1 MSVKVAFI
9 GTSWASR
16 VQIPAFQTVG
26 FEVVGVAGTDSAN
39 TARVAKKHDVAFHTT
54 DWRDLL
60 DLPCQ
65 LLVVSSPPAYHK
77 EQSIATLTAGK
88 HLLCEKPLAL
98 HQGEAQEMV
107 AAAAANPEQLSLV
120 DHELRFTPAR
130 LKAKEL
136 LAKGVL
142 GDILIITARVA
153 TNFRIDPTVP
163 WSWWSDASQ
172 GGGILAALGSHVV
185 DGVRWLLSGLGLG
198 DLKVCG
204 SVLGRTYDER
214 EAPGGTVFPV
224 TADDI
229 ASVTFRCGR
238 AVGTM
243 LVHGASLDDPIDLL
257 TIRGT
262 EGTLVIDRSLKL
274 YYGKRDGVLKE
285 YLTPLPTFVP
295 NRFRASGF
303 AAGTVLLAKAIKGYL
318 EDGNAAALTPAAS
331 LADGLAVQIIL
342 DEIRRQAADDV
353 TPQTPR

>member
-1 MSVKVAFI
+1 VSVKVAFI
-9 GTSWASR
+9 GTSWAAR
-16 VQIPAFQTVG
+16 VQIPAFQTAG
-26 FEVVGVAGTDSAN
+26 LEVVGVAGRDRDK
-39 TARVAKKHDVAFHTT
+39 TAGVAKRYGVAFHTI

-60 DLPCQ
+60 DLPYQ
-65 LLVVSSPPAYHK
+65 LLVVTSPPALHK
-77 EQSIATLTAGK
+77 EQVIAGLTAGK

-98 HQGEAQEMV
+98 NQGEAREMV

-136 LAKGVL
+136 LAKGAL
-142 GDILIITARVA
+142 GDILIVTARVA

-163 WSWWSDASQ
+163 WTWWSDSAQ
-172 GGGILAALGSHVV
+172 GGGG
-185 DGVRWLLSGLGLG
+185 GLGLG
-198 DLKVCG
+198 ELQMRG
-204 SVLGRTYDER
+204 SVLGRTYDQR
-214 EAPGGTVFPV
+214 QTPGGDALPV
-224 TADDI
+224 SADDI
-229 ASVTFRCGR
+229 VSVTFRCGR

-285 YLTPLPTFVP
+285 YVTQLPKIVP

-303 AAGTVLLAKAIKGYL
+303 AAGTVLLAAALRRYL
-318 EDGNAAALTPAAS
+318 EDGDAAALSPAAS
-331 LADGLAVQIIL
+331 LADGLAVQILL
-342 DEIRRQAADDV
+342 DEIRSQAAGDV
-353 TPQTPR
+353 PPQTPL